1 MVDSLRRFFSDL
13 AGPSAVIAAG
23 TMGAGA
29 VTALLLSGA
38 WFQYSLIWVVLLMAP
53 FFIVAINTATRIGVL
68 NHDAGLMKLVGTHTH
83 TGVVWMILLINIPL
97 HFLVCMG
104 QMSVMYSAFMTLTGL
119 DQFAFSESLWGQI
132 LFSTL
137 IASCVLTLVL
147 SQGYQRMQTVMT
159 WLMVVMF
166 VCFLVIAFKGFVEW
180 RRILEGVVPHIPA
193 DLEVEGVPG
202 GRSALTSIVGI
213 VGSAIAPAALLGMP
227 YYAADA
233 RLKTE
238 ELGDDLRKTI
248 VNLGIIFT
256 LYAIFII
263 IAGGYALHPLS
274 SHGEIDS
281 ISEAGQVL
289 NGAFPPLLSAVGPKV
304 FALGIFLAALTTLVV
319 TAQIASYILLDGTG
333 RSWKYTSGNKPYLV
347 CLSVMIV
354 GAAIIGP
361 LWDFPALLKVLL
373 LMAAN
378 LVIVPTVL
386 SVVIYLSRR
395 RSVMGNFTAGGGRTL
410 LLLVLLA
417 VSLFI
422 AVYKFPGL
430 VNAFTASI
438 SG

>member
-1 MVDSLRRFFSDL
+1 MANSIKRLFSDL

-68 NHDAGLMKLVGTHTH
+68 NHDAGLMKLVGDHTH
-83 TGVVWMILLINIPL
+83 VGVVWMILLINIPL
-97 HFLVCMG
+97 HILVCMG
-104 QMSVMYSAFMTLTGL
+104 QMSVMYSAFVTLTGL
-119 DQFAFSESLWGQI
+119 DQFAVSETLWGEM

-137 IASCVLTLVL
+137 IALGVLTLVL
-147 SQGYQRMQTVMT
+147 SQGYERMQTVMT

-166 VCFLVIAFKGFVEW
+166 VCFLIIAFKGFVEW
-180 RRILEGVVPHIPA
+180 RRIIEGVVPHIPA

-233 RLKTE
+233 RLKTD
-238 ELGDDLRKTI
+238 ELGNDLRKTI

-256 LYAIFII
+256 LYAVFII
-263 IAGGYALHPLS
+263 IAGGYALYPLS
-274 SHGEIDS
+274 SHAQIDS

-289 NGAFPPLLSAVGPKV
+289 NGAFPPLLSAIGPKV

-333 RSWKYTSGNKPYLV
+333 RSWKYTSGNKSYLI

-354 GAAIIGP
+354 GAALIGP

-386 SVVIYLSRR
+386 AVVIYLSR
-395 RSVMGNFTAGGGRTL
+395 SKIVMGDFTAGPGRSL
-410 LLLVLLA
+410 LLLILLA
-417 VSLFI
+417 VSLLI
-422 AVYKFPGL
+422 AIYKLPGL

-438 SG
+438 S